1 MTEPTPEQRRLLNA
15 IWASFCR
22 EGSWPS
28 FLGIDQLLDREGLAV
43 RPLIHSIP
51 FGLMTPDG
59 SSIGS
64 QYSPR
69 PNDEL
74 RVQVGGLPYCDD
86 TESELQLLARVVGYI
101 AERERTFELPSLSN
115 PEPLI
120 VTSVEAQAD
129 LGLSDDEVARAYALM
144 TTFAWGVLDGGGGNP
159 EQWSF
164 QIDVEGARPYRKVQ
178 TAAEYLAVRA
188 EQGRPRLS
196 QLAALP
202 ARAATAYPVTTNAE
216 QPLPAE
222 RRVWSKVI
230 APLLRHPIV
239 STIIGGLIVVLLAAL
254 FGLH

>member
-1 MTEPTPEQRRLLNA
+1 VSEPTPEQRRLLNA

-43 RPLIHSIP
+43 RPLIHSMP
-51 FGLMTPDG
+51 LGVMTPDG

-69 PNDEL
+69 ANDEL
-74 RVQVGGLPYCDD
+74 RVQVGGLRHCDD
-86 TESELQLLARVVGYI
+86 TESELQLLARVMGYI
-101 AERERTFELPSLSN
+101 AERERTFELPSLST

-120 VTSVEAQAD
+120 VSSTEAQAD
-129 LGLSDDEVARAYALM
+129 LGLSDEEVARAYALL

-164 QIDVEGARPYRKVQ
+164 QIDVEGARPYRNVQ
-178 TAAEYLAVRA
+178 TAEEYLAVRG
-188 EQGRPRLS
+188 EQDRPRLPM
-196 QLAALP
+196 LPTPP
-202 ARAATAYPVTTNAE
+202 ARATTAYPVTANVE
-216 QPLPAE
+216 QPLVAE
-222 RRVWSKVI
+222 HRVWSKVI

-239 STIIGGLIVVLLAAL
+239 STIIGGLILALLAAL
-254 FGLH
+254 FGLR